1 MKIPTGEF
9 GNVTYAPSSGA
20 PGVPNAGAVGNAMQ
34 NLANAGIHAGNNLA
48 QFGMQMMRNDADQA
62 VADIR
67 NYGEQIQNNP
77 KDGQF
82 TKTGINA
89 QGTTEKYS
97 GMLGKY
103 SEQRL
108 SKLDPLTRK
117 MAMKYVN
124 SYMTSFQRSGN
135 IFERNQNQI
144 VQRENYRATMKNTID
159 DMGRVGLDN
168 AGARL
173 KLNTGV
179 HQLTAQGRAMG
190 LPEDAIQSDVH
201 DLQRKGAL
209 NQLSNIAAQ
218 DPALLLQ
225 MMGEPETGNRAP
237 GSGMNVSS
245 GSVKSSGSDSV
256 RGIRNNNPGNI
267 EYSDKNAWDGE
278 LQPEGRFS
286 RFTTPEHGIRALAR
300 IMRTYHKRG
309 LNTVS
314 KIAYEYAPP
323 SENDTENYIKTV
335 TDYMGI
341 GRDVPI
347 DTDNADAL
355 TSLVKGIMTAEITH
369 IPYTGQQISD
379 GVLAAMGAKQ
389 LPHVAKADSRPP
401 DAGAAT
407 NGGVWGLQ
415 FLDPSDIAKIRNSA
429 QAQLSRQQSKLRAD
443 MAEKLQ
449 DAKAA
454 ALNGQVYQE
463 EIPVQDFINAWGPDK
478 GLKVYQ
484 QYQGLNNL
492 GVAIGTMKD
501 KSPQEMQALLEQSKP
516 HPEDAAGD
524 GYAQKAANYNALV
537 QAAAH
542 ITEQRTKDPVN
553 FLISSEHMDALKP
566 EDISTPQGLSH
577 ALARRV
583 DTAYEYSAKWGT
595 PYRLFSDS
603 ESKGIGEM
611 LQNMAPKDALQ
622 YFKYMYQATA
632 DKPGAY
638 SAVTQQLFKDQP
650 AMQFAG
656 KMVQYDKLIAKHHW
670 WWLTSDTYKKADD
683 VADLVV
689 SGNQAMRTRE
699 ITTNGVSRQVKGIP
713 MPSDDGQGG
722 MKDEFVKLAGDAFA
736 GHPDAFTEMKSVVQ
750 AAYAGLSAK
759 VGDYSGK
766 LNSDRYK
773 DAFNLVTGG
782 VTSMGGHQTVIPWGM
797 SEDDFRDKARKE
809 IMTAIRD
816 KTDLLNHP
824 VDSPVVTPEAGASLN
839 LASLQKKTDS
849 EYFESQ
855 TAATTG
861 LINVGF
867 GRYYVKQGNTLV
879 FDKNGNPLE
888 IDFSKP
894 NDHRDAAQ

>member
-9 GNVTYAPSSGA
+9 GNVDYAPSSGA

-48 QFGMQMMRNDADQA
+48 QFGIQMMRNDADQA

-168 AGARL
+168 AGAKL
-173 KLNTGV
+173 KLTTGSQ
-179 HQLTAQGRAMG
+179 QLIEQGRAMG
-190 LPEDAIQSDVH
+190 LPDDAIQSDVH

-225 MMGEPETGNRAP
+225 MMGEPSDN
-237 GSGMNVSS
+237 SGTTTS
-245 GSVKSSGSDSV
+245 GRIASKGA
-256 RGIRNNNPGNI
+256 RGIRNNNPGNLV
-267 EYSDKNAWDGE
+267 YSAQGWDGE
-278 LQPEGRFS
+278 LASDGKFS
-286 RFTTPEHGIRALAR
+286 RFDTPEHGIRALAKN
-300 IMRTYHKRG
+300 MRTYQNKHG
-309 LNTVS
+309 LNTVAQMIS
-314 KIAYEYAPP
+314 KFAPP
-323 SENDTENYIKTV
+323 EDHNDTPTYIKAV
-335 TDYMGI
+335 AGMMGV
-341 GRDVPI
+341 DPNQHI
-347 DTDNADAL
+347 DTSDADTL
-355 TSLVKGIMTAEITH
+355 TKLVNGIITVENGSN
-369 IPYTGQQISD
+369 PYTGQQISD

-415 FLDPSDIAKIRNSA
+415 FLDPVDIAKVRNAA
-429 QAQLSRQQSKLRAD
+429 QAQLDRQQSKLRAD

-463 EIPVQDFINAWGPDK
+463 EIPVQDFINAYGPDK
-478 GLKVYQ
+478 GLKAYQ

-501 KSPQEMQALLEQSKP
+501 KSQQEIQALLEQSKP

-524 GYAQKAANYNALV
+524 GYAQKAANYKVLV

-553 FLISSEHMDALKP
+553 FLISSGHMDALKP
-566 EDISTPQGLSH
+566 EDLQSPDALKQALIRREDVAQEYSRKFSTPLRIFSNAEAKGLGDMLSKMDPK
-577 ALARRV
+577 AEVNYLGKM
-583 DTAYEYSAKWGT
+583 YE
-595 PYRLFSDS
+595 
-603 ESKGIGEM
+603 
-611 LQNMAPKDALQ
+611 
-622 YFKYMYQATA
+622 ATA
-632 DKPGAY
+632 GNPDTYNAALG
-638 SAVTQQLFKDQP
+638 QLFP
-650 AMQFAG
+650 YSPTAQFSG
-656 KMVQYDKLIAKHHW
+656 VLMQYDKLIDKEHW
-670 WWLTSDTYKKADD
+670 ITSDDKVNAKD
-683 VADLVV
+683 VAGLALAGAAARRTSKVTANGVTNEVKGMPMPPDEGEL
-689 SGNQAMRTRE
+689 GMRTAFNN
-699 ITTNGVSRQVKGIP
+699 ITGT
-713 MPSDDGQGG
+713 
-722 MKDEFVKLAGDAFA
+722 AYA
-736 GHPDAFTEMKSVVQ
+736 GHPDVATQMYDIAKDV
-750 AAYAGLSAK
+750 YAGLMAQKGNYTGALDSDAWAK
-759 VGDYSGK
+759 AVS
-766 LNSDRYK
+766 L
-773 DAFNLVTGG
+773 ATGG
-782 VTSMGGHQTVIPWGM
+782 ISSFNNSTVPRPWGM
-797 SEDDFRDKARKE
+797 SSDQFQDAAKTRLMDAIKARSNAKGDAE
-809 IMTAIRD
+809 FFYNQNI
-816 KTDLLNHP
+816 NQF
-824 VDSPVVTPEAGASLN
+824 G
-839 LASLQKKTDS
+839 LQN
-849 EYFESQ
+849 
-855 TAATTG
+855 A
-861 LINVGF
+861 GF
-867 GRYYVKQGNTLV
+867 GRYYVTQGNGFFLDRAGKPV
-879 FDKNGNPLE
+879 VL
-888 IDFSKP
+888 DFTKP
-894 NDHRDAAQ
+894 VDHSLDTPK

>member
-9 GNVTYAPSSGA
+9 GNVDYAPSSGA

-168 AGARL
+168 AGAKL
-173 KLNTGV
+173 KLSTGV
-179 HQLTAQGRAMG
+179 DQLIAQGKAMG
-190 LPEDAIQSDVH
+190 LPDDAIQSDVH

-225 MMGEPETGNRAP
+225 MMGEPSDN
-237 GSGMNVSS
+237 SGTTTS
-245 GSVKSSGSDSV
+245 GRIASKGA
-256 RGIRNNNPGNI
+256 RGIRNNNPGNLV
-267 EYSDKNAWDGE
+267 YSAQGWDGE
-278 LQPEGRFS
+278 LASDGKFS
-286 RFTTPEHGIRALAR
+286 RFDTPEHGIRALAKN
-300 IMRTYHKRG
+300 MRTYQNKHG
-309 LNTVS
+309 LNTVAQMIS
-314 KIAYEYAPP
+314 KFAPP
-323 SENDTENYIKTV
+323 EDHNDTPTYIKAV
-335 TDYMGI
+335 AGMMGV
-341 GRDVPI
+341 DPNQHI
-347 DTDNADAL
+347 DTSDADTL
-355 TSLVKGIMTAEITH
+355 TKLVNGIITVENGSN
-369 IPYTGQQISD
+369 PYTGQQISD

-415 FLDPSDIAKIRNSA
+415 FLDPVDIAKVRNAA
-429 QAQLSRQQSKLRAD
+429 QAQLDRQQSKLRAD

-463 EIPVQDFINAWGPDK
+463 EIPVQDFINAYGPDK
-478 GLKVYQ
+478 GLKAYQ

-501 KSPQEMQALLEQSKP
+501 KSQQEIQALLEQSKP

-524 GYAQKAANYNALV
+524 GYAQKDANYKVLV

-553 FLISSEHMDALKP
+553 FLISSGHMDALKP
-566 EDISTPQGLSH
+566 EDISTPQGLSR

-603 ESKGIGEM
+603 ESKGISEM
-611 LQNMAPKDALQ
+611 LQNMAPKDAMQ
-622 YFKYMYQATA
+622 YFKYIYQTTA
-632 DKPGAY
+632 DKQGAY

-656 KMVQYDKLIAKHHW
+656 KMVQYDRLIAKHHW
-670 WWLTSDTYKKADD
+670 WWLTSDTSKKADD

-722 MKDEFVKLAGDAFA
+722 MKDEFVNLSGDAFA

-759 VGDYSGK
+759 AGDYSGK

-773 DAFNLVTGG
+773 EAFNLVTGG

-809 IMTAIRD
+809 IITAIKD
-816 KTDLLNHP
+816 KTDLLSHQVYNP
-824 VDSPVVTPEAGASLN
+824 ARKSDAGMPLVPLN
-839 LASLQKKTDS
+839 LKTGAD
-849 EYFESQ
+849 YFESQ

-861 LINVGF
+861 LINIGF

>member
-190 LPEDAIQSDVH
+190 LPDDAIQSDVH

-209 NQLSNIAAQ
+209 NQLSGIAAQ

-225 MMGEPETGNRAP
+225 MMGEPSDN
-237 GSGMNVSS
+237 SGTTTS
-245 GSVKSSGSDSV
+245 GRIASKGV
-256 RGIRNNNPGNI
+256 RGVRNNNPGNL
-267 EYSDKNAWDGE
+267 EYSAQGWDGE
-278 LQPEGRFS
+278 LTPDGKFS
-286 RFTTPEHGIRALAR
+286 RFDTPEHGIRALAKN
-300 IMRTYHKRG
+300 MRTYQNKHD
-309 LNTVS
+309 LNTVAQMIG
-314 KIAYEYAPP
+314 KFAPP
-323 SENDTENYIKTV
+323 EDHNDTPTYIKAV
-335 TDYMGI
+335 AGMMGVDPNQ
-341 GRDVPI
+341 RI
-347 DTDNADAL
+347 DTSDADTL
-355 TSLVKGIMTAEITH
+355 TKLVNGIITVENGSN
-369 IPYTGQQISD
+369 PYTGQQISD

-401 DAGAAT
+401 DAGAAS

-443 MAEKLQ
+443 MTEKLQ

>member
-9 GNVTYAPSSGA
+9 GNVDYAPSSGA

-168 AGARL
+168 AGAKL
-173 KLNTGV
+173 KLSTGV
-179 HQLTAQGRAMG
+179 DQLIAQGRAMG
-190 LPEDAIQSDVH
+190 LPDDAIQSDVH

-225 MMGEPETGNRAP
+225 MMGEPSDN
-237 GSGMNVSS
+237 SGTTTS
-245 GSVKSSGSDSV
+245 GRIASKGA
-256 RGIRNNNPGNI
+256 RGIRNNNPGNLV
-267 EYSDKNAWDGE
+267 YSAQGWDGE
-278 LQPEGRFS
+278 LASDGKFS
-286 RFTTPEHGIRALAR
+286 RFDTPEHGIRALAKN
-300 IMRTYHKRG
+300 MRTYQNKHG
-309 LNTVS
+309 LNTVAQMIS
-314 KIAYEYAPP
+314 KFAPP
-323 SENDTENYIKTV
+323 EDHNDTPTYIKAV
-335 TDYMGI
+335 AGMMGV
-341 GRDVPI
+341 DPNQHI
-347 DTDNADAL
+347 DTSDADTL
-355 TSLVKGIMTAEITH
+355 TKLVNGIITVENGSN
-369 IPYTGQQISD
+369 PYTGQQISD

-415 FLDPSDIAKIRNSA
+415 FLDPVDIAKVRNAA
-429 QAQLSRQQSKLRAD
+429 QAQLDRQQSKLRAD

-463 EIPVQDFINAWGPDK
+463 EIPVQDFINAYGPDK
-478 GLKVYQ
+478 GLKAYQ

-501 KSPQEMQALLEQSKP
+501 KSQQEIQALLEQSKP

-524 GYAQKAANYNALV
+524 GYAQKAANYKVLV

-553 FLISSEHMDALKP
+553 FLISSGHMDALKP
-566 EDISTPQGLSH
+566 EDLQSPDALKQALIRREDVAQEYSRKFSTPLRIFSNAEAKGLGDMLSKMDPK
-577 ALARRV
+577 AEVNYLGKM
-583 DTAYEYSAKWGT
+583 YE
-595 PYRLFSDS
+595 
-603 ESKGIGEM
+603 
-611 LQNMAPKDALQ
+611 
-622 YFKYMYQATA
+622 ATA
-632 DKPGAY
+632 GNPDTYNAALG
-638 SAVTQQLFKDQP
+638 QLFP
-650 AMQFAG
+650 YSPTAQFSG
-656 KMVQYDKLIAKHHW
+656 VLMQYDKLIAKEHW
-670 WWLTSDTYKKADD
+670 ITSDDKVNAKD
-683 VADLVV
+683 VAGLALAGAAARRTSKVTANGVTNEVKGMPMPPDEGEL
-689 SGNQAMRTRE
+689 GMRTAFNN
-699 ITTNGVSRQVKGIP
+699 ITGT
-713 MPSDDGQGG
+713 
-722 MKDEFVKLAGDAFA
+722 AYA
-736 GHPDAFTEMKSVVQ
+736 GHPDVATQMYDIAKDV
-750 AAYAGLSAK
+750 YAGLMAQK
-759 VGDYSGK
+759 GNYTGALD
-766 LNSDRYK
+766 SDAWSK
-773 DAFNLVTGG
+773 AVSLATGG
-782 VTSMGGHQTVIPWGM
+782 ISSFNNSTVPRPWGM
-797 SEDDFRDKARKE
+797 SSDQFQDAAKTRLMDAIKARSNAKGDAE
-809 IMTAIRD
+809 FFYNQNI
-816 KTDLLNHP
+816 NQF
-824 VDSPVVTPEAGASLN
+824 G
-839 LASLQKKTDS
+839 LQN
-849 EYFESQ
+849 
-855 TAATTG
+855 A
-861 LINVGF
+861 GF
-867 GRYYVKQGNTLV
+867 GRYYVTQGNGFFLDRAGKPV
-879 FDKNGNPLE
+879 VL
-888 IDFSKP
+888 DFTKP
-894 NDHRDAAQ
+894 VDHSLDTPK

>member
-34 NLANAGIHAGNNLA
+34 NLANAGIHVGNNLA
-48 QFGMQMMRNDADQA
+48 QFGMQMMRNEADQA
-62 VADIR
+62 IDDIR

-117 MAMKYVN
+117 MAMRYVN

-168 AGARL
+168 AGAKL
-173 KLNTGV
+173 KLSTGV
-179 HQLTAQGRAMG
+179 DQLIAQGRAMG

-225 MMGEPETGNRAP
+225 MMGEPSDN
-237 GSGMNVSS
+237 SGTTTS
-245 GSVKSSGSDSV
+245 GRIASKGV
-256 RGIRNNNPGNI
+256 RGVRNNNPGNLV
-267 EYSDKNAWDGE
+267 YSEQGWDGE
-278 LQPEGRFS
+278 LTPDGKFS
-286 RFTTPEHGIRALAR
+286 RFDTPEHGIRALAKN
-300 IMRTYHKRG
+300 MRTYQNKHG
-309 LNTVS
+309 LNTVAQMIS
-314 KIAYEYAPP
+314 KFAPP
-323 SENDTENYIKTV
+323 EDHNDTPTYIKAV
-335 TDYMGI
+335 AGMMGVDPNQ
-341 GRDVPI
+341 RI
-347 DTDNADAL
+347 DTSDADTL
-355 TSLVKGIMTAEITH
+355 TKLVNGIITVENGSN
-369 IPYTGQQISD
+369 PYTSQQISD

-407 NGGVWGLQ
+407 NGGVWGAR

-429 QAQLSRQQSKLRAD
+429 QAQLDRRQSKLRAD

-492 GVAIGTMKD
+492 GSAIGQLRD
-501 KSPQEMQALLEQSKP
+501 KSPQEIQELLEQSKP

-553 FLISSEHMDALKP
+553 FLISSRHMDALKP
-566 EDISTPQGLSH
+566 EDLQSPDALKQALIRREDVAQEYSRKFSTPL
-577 ALARRV
+577 RI
-583 DTAYEYSAKWGT
+583 
-595 PYRLFSDS
+595 FSNA
-603 ESKGIGEM
+603 EAKGIGDM
-611 LQNMAPKDALQ
+611 LSKMDPKAEVDYLG
-622 YFKYMYQATA
+622 KMYEATA
-632 DKPGAY
+632 GNPDTYNAALG
-638 SAVTQQLFKDQP
+638 QLFP
-650 AMQFAG
+650 YSPTAQFSG
-656 KMVQYDKLIAKHHW
+656 VLMQYDKLIAKEH
-670 WWLTSDTYKKADD
+670 WLTSDDKVNAKD
-683 VADLVV
+683 VASLALAGAAARRTSKVTANGVTNEVKGMPMPPDEGEL
-689 SGNQAMRTRE
+689 GMRT
-699 ITTNGVSRQVKGIP
+699 
-713 MPSDDGQGG
+713 
-722 MKDEFVKLAGDAFA
+722 AFNSIMGTAYA
-736 GHPDAFTEMKSVVQ
+736 GHPDVATQMYDIAKDV
-750 AAYAGLSAK
+750 YAGLMAQKGNYTGTLDSDAWAK
-759 VGDYSGK
+759 AVS
-766 LNSDRYK
+766 LT
-773 DAFNLVTGG
+773 TGG
-782 VTSMGGHQTVIPWGM
+782 ISNFNNSTVPRPWGM
-797 SEDDFRDKARKE
+797 SSDQFQDEAKTRLMDAIKARSNAKGDAE
-809 IMTAIRD
+809 FFYNQNA
-816 KTDLLNHP
+816 NHF
-824 VDSPVVTPEAGASLN
+824 G
-839 LASLQKKTDS
+839 LQN
-849 EYFESQ
+849 
-855 TAATTG
+855 A
-861 LINVGF
+861 GF
-867 GRYYVKQGNTLV
+867 GRYYVTQGNGFLL
-879 FDKNGNPLE
+879 DRSGNPVML
-888 IDFSKP
+888 DFTKP
-894 NDHRDAAQ
+894 VDHSLDTPK

>member
-20 PGVPNAGAVGNAMQ
+20 PGVPNTGAVGNAMQ

-144 VQRENYRATMKNTID
+144 VQRENYRATMKNTVD

-168 AGARL
+168 AGAKL
-173 KLNTGV
+173 KLSTGV
-179 HQLTAQGRAMG
+179 DQLIAQGRAMG
-190 LPEDAIQSDVH
+190 LPDDAIQSDVH

-225 MMGEPETGNRAP
+225 MMGEPSDN
-237 GSGMNVSS
+237 SGTTTS
-245 GSVKSSGSDSV
+245 GRIASKGV
-256 RGIRNNNPGNI
+256 RGVRNNNPGNL
-267 EYSDKNAWDGE
+267 EYSAQGWDGE
-278 LQPEGRFS
+278 LTPDGKFS
-286 RFTTPEHGIRALAR
+286 RFDTPEHGIRALAKN
-300 IMRTYHKRG
+300 MRTYQNKHD
-309 LNTVS
+309 LNTVAQMIG
-314 KIAYEYAPP
+314 KFAPP
-323 SENDTENYIKTV
+323 EDHNDTPTYIKAV
-335 TDYMGI
+335 AGMMGVDPNQ
-341 GRDVPI
+341 RI
-347 DTDNADAL
+347 DTSDADTL
-355 TSLVKGIMTAEITH
+355 TKLVNGIITVENGSNQ
-369 IPYTGQQISD
+369 YTDQQISD

-429 QAQLSRQQSKLRAD
+429 QAQLNRQQSKLRAD

-542 ITEQRTKDPVN
+542 TTEQRTKDPVN

-566 EDISTPQGLSH
+566 EDLQSPDALKQALIRREDVAQEYSRKFSTPLRIFSNAEAKGLGDMLSKMDPKAEVDYLGKMYEATSGH
-577 ALARRV
+577 PDIYNAAL
-583 DTAYEYSAKWGT
+583 G
-595 PYRLFSDS
+595 
-603 ESKGIGEM
+603 
-611 LQNMAPKDALQ
+611 
-622 YFKYMYQATA
+622 
-632 DKPGAY
+632 
-638 SAVTQQLFKDQP
+638 QLFP
-650 AMQFAG
+650 YSPTAQFSG
-656 KMVQYDKLIAKHHW
+656 VLMQYDKLIAKEH
-670 WWLTSDTYKKADD
+670 WLTSDDKVNAKD
-683 VADLVV
+683 VAGLALAGAAARRTSKVTANGVTNEVKGMPMPPDE
-689 SGNQAMRTRE
+689 GEQGMRTAFNS
-699 ITTNGVSRQVKGIP
+699 ITGT
-713 MPSDDGQGG
+713 
-722 MKDEFVKLAGDAFA
+722 AYA
-736 GHPDAFTEMKSVVQ
+736 GHPDVATQMYDIAKDV
-750 AAYAGLSAK
+750 YAGLMAQKGNYTGTLDSDAWAK
-759 VGDYSGK
+759 AIS
-766 LNSDRYK
+766 L
-773 DAFNLVTGG
+773 ATGG
-782 VTSMGGHQTVIPWGM
+782 ISNFNNSTVPRPWGM
-797 SEDDFRDKARKE
+797 SSDQFQDEAKTRLMDAIKARSNVKGDAE
-809 IMTAIRD
+809 FFY
-816 KTDLLNHP
+816 NQN
-824 VDSPVVTPEAGASLN
+824 VNQFG
-839 LASLQKKTDS
+839 LQN
-849 EYFESQ
+849 
-855 TAATTG
+855 A
-861 LINVGF
+861 GF
-867 GRYYVKQGNTLV
+867 GRYYVTQGNGFLLDSSGKPV
-879 FDKNGNPLE
+879 ML
-888 IDFSKP
+888 DFTKP
-894 NDHRDAAQ
+894 VDHSLDTPK

>member
-1 MKIPTGEF
+1 
-9 GNVTYAPSSGA
+9 
-20 PGVPNAGAVGNAMQ
+20 
-34 NLANAGIHAGNNLA
+34 
-48 QFGMQMMRNDADQA
+48 MQMMRNDADQA

-144 VQRENYRATMKNTID
+144 VMRENYQATMKNTID

-168 AGARL
+168 AGAKL
-173 KLNTGV
+173 KLSTGV
-179 HQLTAQGRAMG
+179 DQLIAQGKAMG
-190 LPEDAIQSDVH
+190 LPDDVIQSDVH

-218 DPALLLQ
+218 DPSLLLK
-225 MMGEPETGNRAP
+225 MIGEPSGGNRVPKA
-237 GSGMNVSS
+237 GGYASS
-245 GSVKSSGSDSV
+245 GSGGSDKV
-256 RGIRNNNPGNI
+256 LGIRYNNPGNI
-267 EYSDKNAWDGE
+267 RYSVENAWDGE
-278 LQPEGRFS
+278 LQPEGDFS
-286 RFTTPEHGIRALAR
+286 RFATPEHGIRALAR
-300 IMRTYHKRG
+300 IMRNYHKRG
-309 LNTVS
+309 LNTIS

-323 SENDTENYIKTV
+323 KENNTEEYINNV
-335 TDYMGI
+335 TRYMGI
-341 GRDVPI
+341 GRDTPV
-347 DTDNADAL
+347 DTDNVDTL
-355 TSLVKGIMTAEITH
+355 ISLVKGIMTAEIPY
-369 IPYTGQQISD
+369 IPYSEQQIKDSVLSER
-379 GVLAAMGAKQ
+379 GVVQ
-389 LPHVAKADSRPP
+389 LPHVAKSDSRPP

-415 FLDPSDIAKIRNSA
+415 FLDPVDIAKVRNSA
-429 QAQLSRQQSKLRAD
+429 MAQLDRQRSKLRAD
-443 MAEKLQ
+443 LTEKLQ

-454 ALNGQVYQE
+454 ALNGQVYQK
-463 EIPVQDFINAWGPDK
+463 EIPVQDFINAYDADK
-478 GLKVYQ
+478 GLKLYQ
-484 QYQGLNNL
+484 QYQELNNL
-492 GVAIGTMKD
+492 GSAVGQLWNQST
-501 KSPQEMQALLEQSKP
+501 QEIQALLEQSKP
-516 HPEDAAGD
+516 HPGEEAGD

-537 QAAAH
+537 QAASH
-542 ITEQRTKDPVN
+542 ILEQRNKDPIN
-553 FLISSEHMDALKP
+553 FLIANRHMDALKP
-566 EDISTPQGLSH
+566 EDISTPQGLSR

-603 ESKGIGEM
+603 ESKGISEM
-611 LQNMAPKDALQ
+611 LQNMAPKDAMQ
-622 YFKYMYQATA
+622 YFKYIYQATA
-632 DKPGAY
+632 DKQGAY

-670 WWLTSDTYKKADD
+670 WWLTSDTSKKADD

-699 ITTNGVSRQVKGIP
+699 VTTNGVSRQVKGIP

-722 MKDEFVKLAGDAFA
+722 MKDEFVNLSGDAFA

-759 VGDYSGK
+759 AGDYSGK

-773 DAFNLVTGG
+773 EAFNLVTGG

-809 IMTAIRD
+809 IITAIKD
-816 KTDLLNHP
+816 KTDLLSHP
-824 VDSPVVTPEAGASLN
+824 VYNPALKSDAGMPLVPLN
-839 LASLQKKTDS
+839 LKTDAD
-849 EYFESQ
+849 YFESE

-861 LINVGF
+861 LINIGF

>member
-34 NLANAGIHAGNNLA
+34 NLANAGIHAGNNLV

-67 NYGEQIQNNP
+67 DYGEQIQNNP

-97 GMLGKY
+97 GMLSKY

-168 AGARL
+168 AGAKL
-173 KLNTGV
+173 KLSTGV
-179 HQLTAQGRAMG
+179 DQLIAQGRAMG
-190 LPEDAIQSDVH
+190 LPDDAIQSDVH

-237 GSGMNVSS
+237 ESGKNVSS
-245 GSVKSSGSDSV
+245 GGVKSSGSGSV
-256 RGIRNNNPGNI
+256 MGIRNNNPGNI

-323 SENDTENYIKTV
+323 TENDTEKYIKTV

-355 TSLVKGIMTAEITH
+355 TSLVKGMMTAEITH

-389 LPHVAKADSRPP
+389 LPHVAKADSRPA

-415 FLDPSDIAKIRNSA
+415 FLDPTDIAKIRNAA
-429 QAQLSRQQSKLRAD
+429 QAQLDRQQSKLRGD

-454 ALNGQVYQE
+454 ALNGQVYQK
-463 EIPVQDFINAWGPDK
+463 EIPVQDFINAYGPDK
-478 GLKVYQ
+478 GLKAYQ
-484 QYQGLNNL
+484 QYQELNNL
-492 GVAIGTMKD
+492 GSAIGQLWD
-501 KSPQEMQALLEQSKP
+501 KSPQEMQTLLEQSKP

-553 FLISSEHMDALKP
+553 FLISSGHMDALKP
-566 EDISTPQGLSH
+566 EDLQSPDTLKQALIRREDIAQEYSRKFSTPLRIFSNAEAKGLGDMLSKMDPKAEVDYLGKMYEATYGH
-577 ALARRV
+577 QDAYNAAL
-583 DTAYEYSAKWGT
+583 G
-595 PYRLFSDS
+595 
-603 ESKGIGEM
+603 
-611 LQNMAPKDALQ
+611 
-622 YFKYMYQATA
+622 
-632 DKPGAY
+632 
-638 SAVTQQLFKDQP
+638 QLFP
-650 AMQFAG
+650 YSPTAQFSG
-656 KMVQYDKLIAKHHW
+656 VLMQYDKLIAKEH
-670 WWLTSDTYKKADD
+670 WLTSDDKVNAKD
-683 VADLVV
+683 VASLALAGAAARRTSKVTSNGVTNEVKGMPMPPDE
-689 SGNQAMRTRE
+689 GEQGMRTAFNS
-699 ITTNGVSRQVKGIP
+699 ITGT
-713 MPSDDGQGG
+713 
-722 MKDEFVKLAGDAFA
+722 AYA
-736 GHPDAFTEMKSVVQ
+736 GHPDVATQMYDIAKDV
-750 AAYAGLSAK
+750 YAGLMAQKGNYTGTLDSDAWAK
-759 VGDYSGK
+759 AIS
-766 LNSDRYK
+766 L
-773 DAFNLVTGG
+773 ATGG
-782 VTSMGGHQTVIPWGM
+782 ISQFNNSTVPRPWGM
-797 SEDDFRDKARKE
+797 SNDQFQDEAKTRLIDAIKARSNAKGDAE
-809 IMTAIRD
+809 FFY
-816 KTDLLNHP
+816 NQN
-824 VDSPVVTPEAGASLN
+824 VNQFG
-839 LASLQKKTDS
+839 LQN
-849 EYFESQ
+849 
-855 TAATTG
+855 A
-861 LINVGF
+861 GF
-867 GRYYVKQGNTLV
+867 GRYYVTQGNGFFLDRSGKPV
-879 FDKNGNPLE
+879 IL
-888 IDFSKP
+888 DFTKP
-894 NDHRDAAQ
+894 VDHSLDTPK

>member
-9 GNVTYAPSSGA
+9 GNVDYAPSSGA

-34 NLANAGIHAGNNLA
+34 NLANAGIHAGNNLV

-67 NYGEQIQNNP
+67 DYGEQIQNNP

-103 SEQRL
+103 AEQRL

-168 AGARL
+168 AGAKL
-173 KLNTGV
+173 KLSTGV
-179 HQLTAQGRAMG
+179 DQLIAQGRAMG
-190 LPEDAIQSDVH
+190 LPDDAIQADVH

-225 MMGEPETGNRAP
+225 MMGEPSDN
-237 GSGMNVSS
+237 SGTTTS
-245 GSVKSSGSDSV
+245 GSIASKGV
-256 RGIRNNNPGNI
+256 RGVRNNNPGNL
-267 EYSDKNAWDGE
+267 EYAAQGWDGE
-278 LQPEGRFS
+278 LTPDGKFS
-286 RFTTPEHGIRALAR
+286 RFDTPEHGIRALAKN
-300 IMRTYHKRG
+300 MRTYQSKHD
-309 LNTVS
+309 LNTVAQMIS
-314 KIAYEYAPP
+314 KFAPP
-323 SENDTENYIKTV
+323 EDHNDTPTYIKAV
-335 TDYMGI
+335 AGMMGVDPNQ
-341 GRDVPI
+341 RI
-347 DTDNADAL
+347 DTGDVDTL
-355 TSLVKGIMTAEITH
+355 TKLVNGIITVENGSN
-369 IPYTGQQISD
+369 PYTNQQISD

-389 LPHVAKADSRPP
+389 LPHVAKADSRPA

-415 FLDPSDIAKIRNSA
+415 FLDPTDIAKIRNAA
-429 QAQLSRQQSKLRAD
+429 QAQLDRQQSKLRGD

-478 GLKVYQ
+478 GLKAYQ
-484 QYQGLNNL
+484 QYQELNNL
-492 GVAIGTMKD
+492 GSAIGQLWD

-553 FLISSEHMDALKP
+553 FLISSGHMDALTP
-566 EDISTPQGLSH
+566 EDLQSPDALKQALIRREDIAQEYSRKFSTPLRIFSNAEAKGLGDMLSKMDPKAEVDYLGQMYEATYGH
-577 ALARRV
+577 PDAYNAAL
-583 DTAYEYSAKWGT
+583 G
-595 PYRLFSDS
+595 
-603 ESKGIGEM
+603 
-611 LQNMAPKDALQ
+611 
-622 YFKYMYQATA
+622 
-632 DKPGAY
+632 
-638 SAVTQQLFKDQP
+638 QLFP
-650 AMQFAG
+650 YSPTAQFSG
-656 KMVQYDKLIAKHHW
+656 VLMQYDKLIAKEH
-670 WWLTSDTYKKADD
+670 WLTSDDKVNAKD
-683 VADLVV
+683 VASLALAGAAARRTSKVTANGVTNEVKGMPMPPDE
-689 SGNQAMRTRE
+689 GEQGMRTAFNS
-699 ITTNGVSRQVKGIP
+699 ITGT
-713 MPSDDGQGG
+713 
-722 MKDEFVKLAGDAFA
+722 AYA
-736 GHPDAFTEMKSVVQ
+736 GHPDVATQMYDIAKDV
-750 AAYAGLSAK
+750 YAGLMAQKGNYTGTLDSDAWAK
-759 VGDYSGK
+759 AVS
-766 LNSDRYK
+766 L
-773 DAFNLVTGG
+773 ATGG
-782 VTSMGGHQTVIPWGM
+782 ISNFNNSTVPRPWGM
-797 SEDDFRDKARKE
+797 SNDQFQDEAKTRLIDAIKARSNAKGDAE
-809 IMTAIRD
+809 FFY
-816 KTDLLNHP
+816 NQN
-824 VDSPVVTPEAGASLN
+824 VNQFG
-839 LASLQKKTDS
+839 LQN
-849 EYFESQ
+849 
-855 TAATTG
+855 A
-861 LINVGF
+861 GF
-867 GRYYVKQGNTLV
+867 GRYYVTQGNGFFLDRSGKPV
-879 FDKNGNPLE
+879 IL
-888 IDFSKP
+888 DFTKP
-894 NDHRDAAQ
+894 VDHSLDTPT